1 MQPSGVAGS
10 SLGTTRRTFLR
21 AAALIGG
28 GALAAA
34 CQAPTPPASQQA
46 PGATTAAK
54 PAAAGEPRRGGTL
67 TWAVWDKLDDIDPP
81 TTTGAA
87 AAEVDLNLLDSL
99 IAIDGDQ
106 KIYPHLATKWTIEEG
121 ARRFTFTL
129 RDDVKFHDG
138 TPLDSTAV
146 KRTWERVIDP
156 ATKAA
161 GVVALL
167 GPLDSMQTP
176 DPRTLVV
183 TFKEP
188 YPPLLLQIWRPYFGV
203 MSNKYLD
210 TLKPGDKAS
219 APVGSGP
226 FKFGSRSA
234 DGVITLDAF
243 RDYAWG
249 HELMQNRRAP
259 YLDSV
264 KFRAITEA
272 STRVATLESGEN
284 LLIDEISEPDFARL
298 KADRRF
304 AFVEAPRRSHTLGF
318 FINVTKPPTDD
329 LAVRQAINWSIDRKT
344 IVEKIFFNV
353 HKVGVGPLSEGVWG
367 RSEEAEKRFG
377 YDPKKAEQILEE
389 AGWKTASVGGIRERN
404 GQKLSA
410 ILATFRSPWTEMAEA
425 MQAQL
430 RAVGMD
436 LQVQKMERGPYL
448 DFTRDY
454 KHNLNASASTNIDPD
469 GILRVSYHSTNK
481 ARSNFSG
488 VADAELDALL
498 DKGAT
503 QDIGTPERRKTYEDA
518 QTRLMDLAP
527 FVGLMS
533 QLRVEGMAA
542 KVKGLRMSADGLN
555 AMPLSD
561 VWIDA

>member
-1 MQPSGVAGS
+1 MEPNRVADVRH
-10 SLGTTRRTFLR
+10 GTSRRAFLR
-21 AAALIGG
+21 LAVVVGA
-28 GALAAA
+28 GALLAA
-34 CQAPTPPASQQA
+34 CQAPSPPAGQQA
-46 PGATTAAK
+46 PLAGGAAK
-54 PAAAGEPRRGGTL
+54 PDTGEPRRGGAL
-67 TWAVWDKLDDIDPP
+67 TFAVWDKLDDIDPP

-121 ARRFTFTL
+121 AKRFTFTL

-146 KRTWERVIDP
+146 KRTWERIIDP

-167 GPLDSMQTP
+167 GPLDQIQAP

-210 TLKPGDKAS
+210 TLKPGDKAV

-249 HELMQNRRAP
+249 HELMKNRGAP

-264 KFRAITEA
+264 KFRAVTEA
-272 STRVATLESGEN
+272 STRVSTLESGES

-298 KADRRF
+298 KADQRF

-329 LAVRQAINWSIDRKT
+329 LAVRQAINWAVDRKT
-344 IVEKIFFNV
+344 IVEKLFFNV
-353 HKVGVGPLSEGVWG
+353 HKVGVGPLSEGVWA
-367 RSEEAEKRFG
+367 RSDEAEKRFG
-377 YDPKKAEQILEE
+377 FEPKKAEQILDE
-389 AGWKTASVGGIRERN
+389 AGWKASSGGIREKS
-404 GQKLSA
+404 GQKLSVL
-410 ILATFRSPWTEMAEA
+410 LATFRSPWTEMAEA

-430 RAVGMD
+430 RGVGID
-436 LQVQKMERGPYL
+436 LQIQKMERGPYL

-469 GILRVSYHSTNK
+469 GILRVSYHSSNK
-481 ARSNFSG
+481 PRSNFSG
-488 VADAELDALL
+488 VADAQLDALL

-503 QDIGTPERRKTYEDA
+503 QDIGSAERRKTYEDA
-518 QTRLMDLAP
+518 QMRLMDLAP
-527 FVGLMS
+527 FVSVMS
-533 QLRVEGMAA
+533 QVRVEGMAA

-555 AMPLSD
+555 ALPLSD
-561 VWIDA
+561 VWLAG